1 MASKEVSV
9 YEMAASPV
17 EGRLPPVPALP
28 PLPPP
33 KCAEGGRG
41 RKGGEDGGG
50 VDWSGMEFMRKMY
63 VERKSLYR
71 EGR

>member
-1 MASKEVSV
+1 MS
-9 YEMAASPV
+9 ASPV
-17 EGRLPPVPALP
+17 EANLPPVP

-33 KCAEGGRG
+33 NYPDMVKVKGTEEGNS
-41 RKGGEDGGG
+41 GG
-50 VDWSGMEFMRKMY
+50 VDWSGMEFMKKMY